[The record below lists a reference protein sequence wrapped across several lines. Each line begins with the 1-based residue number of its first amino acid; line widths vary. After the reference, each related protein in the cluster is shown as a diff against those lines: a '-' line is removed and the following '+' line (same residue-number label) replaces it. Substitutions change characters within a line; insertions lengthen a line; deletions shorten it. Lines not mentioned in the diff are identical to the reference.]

1 MARPFP
7 TNNAVTNAVAANT
20 PIALCMTE
28 IPCQS
33 DPAACGVVR
42 CLDVRIATNIA
53 AHRSTS
59 RRLRLAFPAIKQD
72 VRRRLRDQLGEATVE
87 S

>member
-1 MARPFP
+1 MS
-7 TNNAVTNAVAANT
+7 TNDLTADEIRKLLDLEPNAT
-20 PIALCMTE
+20 
-28 IPCQS
+28 
-33 DPAACGVVR
+33 CGLVR